1 MWSKHVAHPCIWN
14 DCNTAFDVYW
24 DAVKWRQGFLRIY
37 VVALVVFLAHGCGNS
52 DRIAQLE
59 SQNRELTA
67 KLEALTKSKTLD
79 LQEQC
84 AKQAREEF
92 KFMKWDKEPLA
103 SYTNHYNAKLNKCFV
118 EIQSTDAKTAPP
130 DIITNKTVSD
140 AFEGKGY
147 GEYIWKSDRVKKYWE
162 VPPLQCKVTLP
173 SGEDKFC
180 HSSDEF
186 DQLLKQYM
194 EQ

>member
-1 MWSKHVAHPCIWN
+1 MNLIYHPGLTNNI
-14 DCNTAFDVYW
+14 YW
-24 DAVKWRQGFLRIY
+24 IAVKWHTAFLRIY
-37 VVALVVFLAHGCGNS
+37 IIAVVVFLTHGCGNS

-67 KLEALTKSKTLD
+67 KLEFLTKTRSLD

-84 AKQAREEF
+84 AKQSREVF
-92 KFMKWDKEPLA
+92 KSGKWDKDPLA
-103 SYTNHYNAKLNKCFV
+103 DYTNHYNAKLNKCFI

-130 DIITNKTVSD
+130 AIFTNKTVSD

-147 GEYIWKSDRVKKYWE
+147 GEYMWKSDRVKKYGE
-162 VPPLQCKVTLP
+162 VPPLQCKVTLL
-173 SGEDKFC
+173 SGEEKFC

-186 DQLLKQYM
+186 DQLIKQYM